1 MLFVEQDRLRVLMY
15 IYIFYLTVPGLSCG
29 TQDLSFGY
37 MDSLVV
43 VSSLFVPWY
52 IGS

>member
-15 IYIFYLTVPGLSCG
+15 IYILYLTVPDLSCS
-29 TQDLSFGY
+29 TQDRSLGY

-43 VSSLFVPWY
+43 VSSLFVP
-52 IGS
+52 